1 MRNLLMHRG
10 NKEQLILTGIS
21 ENLILLNRTLSNGN
35 VANLKNL
42 YINYF
47 QLLYILVNV
56 FFTFCEFR
64 VMISC

>member
-42 YINYF
+42 YIN
-47 QLLYILVNV
+47 
-56 FFTFCEFR
+56 
-64 VMISC
+64 